1 MNYTDN
7 ELKKNIRSY
16 KFLKML
22 QRFKTVIY
30 LVLLILSFVLIY
42 YLKNY

>member
-16 KFLKML
+16 KLLKL
-22 QRFKTVIY
+22 LERFKIIIY
-30 LVLLILSFVLIY
+30 LLLLLLFFVLIFCF
-42 YLKNY
+42 K